1 MKIRNGAVFVALVSG
16 LSMAAPG
23 QDTEK
28 SVKIEDLPV
37 AVSKTV
43 MEQSKGVKIRGLSR
57 EVKQGKTYYEAE
69 LTVNGH
75 NKDVLMDPFGAIVK
89 IEEEVALNSLPPAVR
104 TGIEKQ
110 AGHGKILTVETITK
124 NNAIVAYEAEVES
137 AGKKSEIKVGPDGK
151 PITETGQKHY

>member
-1 MKIRNGAVFVALVSG
+1 
-16 LSMAAPG
+16 
-23 QDTEK
+23 
-28 SVKIEDLPV
+28 
-37 AVSKTV
+37 

-110 AGHGKILTVETITK
+110 AGHGKILTVETIAK
-124 NNAIVAYEAEVES
+124 NNAIVDYEAAVES

>member
-37 AVSKTV
+37 AVRKTV
-43 MEQSKGVKIRGLSR
+43 MEQSKGVKIRGLSQ

-75 NKDVLMDPFGAIVK
+75 KKDVLMDTSGAVVE

-110 AGHGKILTVETITK
+110 DRKSTRLNSSHGYISYAVFCL
-124 NNAIVAYEAEVES
+124 
-137 AGKKSEIKVGPDGK
+137 KKKKKTDI
-151 PITETGQKHY
+151 

>member
-1 MKIRNGAVFVALVSG
+1 MKIRNVAVFVALVSG

-37 AVSKTV
+37 AVRKTV
-43 MEQSKGVKIRGLSR
+43 MEQSKGVKIRGLSQ

-69 LTVNGH
+69 LTVNG
-75 NKDVLMDPFGAIVK
+75 NTKDVVMDTSGAMVE
-89 IEEEVALNSLPPAVR
+89 IEEEVALSSLPAAMK

-110 AGHGKILTVETITK
+110 AGHAMLLRDDTIT
-124 NNAIVAYEAEVES
+124 
-137 AGKKSEIKVGPDGK
+137 
-151 PITETGQKHY
+151 T

>member
-1 MKIRNGAVFVALVSG
+1 MWIRNGAVFVALVSG
-16 LSMAAPG
+16 LSMAAPD

-37 AVSKTV
+37 AVKKTV

-57 EVKQGKTYYEAE
+57 EVKHGKTYYEAE

-75 NKDVLMDPFGAIVK
+75 KKDVLIDPSGAIVE

-104 TGIEKQ
+104 TGIERQ
-110 AGHGKILTVETITK
+110 AGYGKILKVETITK
-124 NNAIVAYEAEVES
+124 NDAIVAYEAAVQS

-151 PITETGQKHY
+151 PITGTGQKHL

>member
-37 AVSKTV
+37 AVRKTV

-57 EVKQGKTYYEAE
+57 EVKHGKTYYEAE
-69 LTVNGH
+69 LIVNGH
-75 NKDVLMDPFGAIVK
+75 KKNVVE

-104 TGIEKQ
+104 VGIEKQ
-110 AGHGKILTVETITK
+110 AGYGKILKVETSTK
-124 NNAIVAYEAEVES
+124 NDAIVAYEAEVQS
-137 AGKKSEIKVGPDGK
+137 AGKKSGIKVGPAGK
-151 PITETGQKHY
+151 PITGTGQKHL